1 MATKSESDRTA
12 ERGQWTLKSRFLTT
26 ETQNAIRLAAAKAG
40 APIGDWCVRVLY
52 HQARAEL
59 GKPIAKPLP
68 PARLEEVVREG
79 LADLWERQQ
88 AELAERDKRLREEQE
103 AALLASE
110 RRMQEMVSG
119 LAREG
124 RRGRWRR

>member
-1 MATKSESDRTA
+1 M
-12 ERGQWTLKSRFLTT
+12 
-26 ETQNAIRLAAAKAG
+26 
-40 APIGDWCVRVLY
+40 
-52 HQARAEL
+52 
-59 GKPIAKPLP
+59 P